1 LEEEL
6 GMKSSNFPLIIST
19 WDFGMKANRVTWKIL
34 MSGGSSLDAVE
45 KGINAVEKD
54 PDVTSVGYGG
64 IPNAEGYTEL
74 DAAIMSGPEH
84 KAGAVAGL
92 REIAT
97 PISVARKVMEKTN
110 SILLVGEG
118 AFEFALRNGFKR
130 VDLLTGKA
138 RQKWLKWKRGKT
150 AKKMD
155 ESHDTIGLLL
165 LDSKRNIYAGCS
177 TSGLA
182 MKIPGRVGDSP
193 IIGAGLY
200 VDNEIGAAAS
210 TGFGEQTMMFCGSFL
225 VVENMRRGMSP
236 QRACEEVLR
245 RMVSKGKEKWVGF
258 IALNKEGEYAA
269 SSLKKEFP
277 YAIYCKEEQII
288 QKSKIVKG

>member
-1 LEEEL
+1 
-6 GMKSSNFPLIIST
+6 MKSSSFPLIIST
-19 WDFGMKANRVTWKIL
+19 WDFGVKANRAAWEIL

-45 KGINAVEKD
+45 KGINTVEKD
-54 PDVTSVGYGG
+54 PEVTSVGYGG

-130 VDLLTGKA
+130 VNLLTKRA
-138 RQKWLKWKRGKT
+138 RQKWLKWKRGKA

-155 ESHDTIGLLL
+155 ESHDTIGLLI
-165 LDSKRNIYAGCS
+165 LDSKRNLYAGCS

-182 MKIPGRVGDSP
+182 MKMPGRVGDSP

-200 VDNEIGAAAS
+200 MDNEIGAAVS

-236 QRACEEVLR
+236 QKSCEEVLR
-245 RMVSKGKEKWVGF
+245 RMLSKGKEKWVGF

-277 YAIYCKEEQII
+277 YAIYCPEGQII
-288 QKSKIVKG
+288 QKSKVVKG